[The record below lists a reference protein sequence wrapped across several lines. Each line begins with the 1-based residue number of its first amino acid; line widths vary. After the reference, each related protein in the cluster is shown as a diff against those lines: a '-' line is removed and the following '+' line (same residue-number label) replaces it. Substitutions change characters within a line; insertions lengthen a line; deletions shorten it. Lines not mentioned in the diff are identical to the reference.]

1 MISDRWRFIINR
13 IRERLWIKPLLVCLL
28 SILVILIA
36 KAADHT
42 RLQEIVPEIN
52 TGSIETLLSI
62 MASSMLVIAI
72 FAVGSMVAAYASASN
87 SATPR
92 TFPLV
97 VSDDVSQKALSS
109 FIAAFITSIIAL
121 IALQNNYFGIA
132 GRFVIFVLTLS
143 VFALIVFMFVH
154 WVDRIARLG
163 RLTTTIDKV
172 ESAAAQSLQRRRQAP
187 HLQGVSAEGHVARLR
202 SARER
207 GADVH
212 TVFSH
217 EVGYVQ
223 RIDMSALQS
232 CAEAADAQVMVEAL
246 PGTFVA
252 PGRALAIVWDDS
264 GTGVE
269 VEVDEE
275 CIKHAFL
282 IGGDR
287 LYDEDPRFGLI
298 VLSEIACRAL
308 SPAVNDPGT
317 AIDIIGTLVRLFTEW
332 ASPMNADA
340 EKQGEPTYTRV
351 FVPALSEHDMF
362 DDAFAALAR
371 DGAGALEICVRLQKA
386 FGSLASVG
394 HEGLREA
401 AKHHA
406 RLALS
411 RAELALQ
418 LDHEV
423 ETVRRL
429 AQFAHDT
436 PSDTQ
441 H

>member
-1 MISDRWRFIINR
+1 MISDRWRFLINR

-28 SILVILIA
+28 SILVIIIA

-42 RLQEIVPEIN
+42 QLQEVVPTIN

-62 MASSMLVIAI
+62 MASSMLVIAT

-92 TFPLV
+92 TFSLV
-97 VSDDVSQKALSS
+97 VSDDVSQNALSS
-109 FIAAFITSIIAL
+109 FIAAFISSTIAL
-121 IALQNNYFGIA
+121 VALQNNYFGIA
-132 GRFVIFVLTLS
+132 GRFVIFVLTLG
-143 VFALIVFMFVH
+143 VFALIIFTFVH

-172 ESAAAQSLQRRRQAP
+172 ESAVAQSLQRRRQAP
-187 HLQGVSAEGHVARLR
+187 HLHGVSGEDHAARLS
-202 SARER
+202 SARDR

-212 TVFSH
+212 TIFSRQ
-217 EVGYVQ
+217 VGYVQ
-223 RIDMSALQS
+223 RIDMSELQS
-232 CAEAADAQVMVEAL
+232 CAESADVQVMVEAL

-252 PGRALAIVWDDS
+252 PGRPLVVVWSDS
-264 GTGVE
+264 GPE

-275 CIKHAFL
+275 CIKEAFL

-332 ASPMNADA
+332 ASPRNANA
-340 EKQGEPTYTRV
+340 EEQDEPKYARV
-351 FVPALSEHDMF
+351 AVPALSEHDMF

-371 DGAGALEICVRLQKA
+371 DGAGAIEICVRLQKA
-386 FGSLASVG
+386 FGSLAAVG

-401 AKHHA
+401 AKRHA
-406 RLALS
+406 SLALS

-418 LDHEV
+418 LDYEV

-429 AQFAHDT
+429 AQFAHDA
-436 PSDTQ
+436 PSSSE